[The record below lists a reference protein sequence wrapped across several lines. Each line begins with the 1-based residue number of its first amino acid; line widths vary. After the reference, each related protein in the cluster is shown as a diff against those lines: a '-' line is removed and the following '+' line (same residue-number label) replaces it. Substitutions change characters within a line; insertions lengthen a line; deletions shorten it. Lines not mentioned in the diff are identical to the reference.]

1 MIEKEKRPSKYSK
14 PEDMCR
20 EVDISSQFVHLSK
33 IQHVTVWGNCN
44 DKVFECKVMLLHKKS
59 IFQEGLKIHK
69 LLRTGGNGVLLLR
82 GKKWTRDGG
91 NHSYSCIE

>member
-1 MIEKEKRPSKYSK
+1 MIKKKKWRSKYSK

-33 IQHVTVWGNCN
+33 IHVTVWGNCN
-44 DKVFECKVMLLHKKS
+44 DKVFKCKVMLLHKKS
-59 IFQEGLKIHK
+59 IFQEGFKIHK
-69 LLRTGGNGVLLLR
+69 LSRTGGNGVVLLR
-82 GKKWTRDGG
+82 GKKWMRDGG

>member
-1 MIEKEKRPSKYSK
+1 MIKKEKRPSKYSK

-20 EVDISSQFVHLSK
+20 EVDISLQFVHLSK

-44 DKVFECKVMLLHKKS
+44 VKVFECKVMLLQKKS
-59 IFQEGLKIHK
+59 IFQEGFKIHK
-69 LLRTGGNGVLLLR
+69 LLRTGGIGVLLMR
-82 GKKWTRDGG
+82 GQKRRRDGG